1 MSDSEKKNLSSASEE
16 SVDDILAGI
25 LNPDGSFNDEFNGL
39 FAKYVGGNNAP
50 YVPVNVDLSDRNGD
64 VAVHEKVEYEA
75 EDAFV
80 PSEPTVD
87 ERIEEK
93 LPESIREAFS
103 QAAMDVTR
111 PEFTA
116 SGDVRYPSVGV
127 GASEQRVVYDADW
140 EESAKIEAARRERVR
155 QDRML
160 RGDSAY
166 ARSFVTREPYYN
178 VPSLYYVQQPAS
190 PYIDPLSRDADL
202 ERPDQNSQYFS
213 STKKPFFPE
222 GFSVIQKNNASSSG
236 KTERTG
242 SGNPYRN
249 TYVSSDTSWL
259 QVDEKPLKKKKRR
272 FFGKKDETIP
282 PERKPSVDE
291 AIDAALNP
299 SKENEPS
306 QESTSAGVPYFA
318 GERLDAVKEE
328 TAGLRSTVQEIVD
341 KYNKRTQ
348 EEERRRLEELARQEE
363 IRREAELRERRRL
376 EEVRALKEQMG
387 PELSDALD
395 SAETEEAFDE
405 YDDFS
410 TEAAPST
417 KEIPVKNFG
426 VVFDPSVI
434 SDGAYTEKIAEEADA
449 QVTQTQSSEEENVLS
464 DNSDEDNFSKSFNP
478 DAFSQIGFTEEVIE
492 DVSATKTEDADKK
505 KKKGKKKKK

>member
-1 MSDSEKKNLSSASEE
+1 MSDAEKKNLSSPSEE

-25 LNPDGSFNDEFNGL
+25 LNPDGSFNEEFNGL

-50 YVPVNVDLSDRNGD
+50 YSPAVADLSDRSDDIG
-64 VAVHEKVEYEA
+64 VRERIEFEA

-80 PSEPTVD
+80 VSEPTAD

-93 LPESIREAFS
+93 LPDAIKDAFS
-103 QAAMDVTR
+103 EAAKDAMR

-116 SGDVRYPSVGV
+116 DGDVRYPSIGV

-140 EESAKIEAARRERVR
+140 EESAKREAARRERVR

-166 ARSFVTREPYYN
+166 ARTFVTREAYIASPAQAYYA
-178 VPSLYYVQQPAS
+178 QEPAS

-202 ERPDQNSQYFS
+202 ERPDLNSQYFS

-222 GFSVIQKNNASSSG
+222 GFSVIQRNNASSSG

-242 SGNPYRN
+242 SGNNLYRN
-249 TYVSSDTSWL
+249 TYVPTDTSWL
-259 QVDEKPLKKKKRR
+259 QVEEKSDKKKKKRR
-272 FFGKKDETIP
+272 FFG
-282 PERKPSVDE
+282 RKEDTYQREIRPSVDE
-291 AIDAALNP
+291 AINAALNP
-299 SKENEPS
+299 KPQDGGSV
-306 QESTSAGVPYFA
+306 QEEKNVPYYA
-318 GERLDAVKEE
+318 DDRLEDVKEE

-348 EEERRRLEELARQEE
+348 EEERKRLEKLALQEE
-363 IRREAELRERRRL
+363 IRRDKELRERRRL
-376 EEVRALKEQMG
+376 EEVRALKQQMA
-387 PELSDALD
+387 PELREAVD
-395 SAETEEAFDE
+395 SAEKEESFDE

-410 TEAAPST
+410 TDKAPG
-417 KEIPVKNFG
+417 EDVPVKNFG
-426 VVFDPSVI
+426 VVFDAAAI
-434 SDGAYTEKIAEEADA
+434 SGDEFTEKISESADTVEKVAENEEEITSE
-449 QVTQTQSSEEENVLS
+449 QPSEEKNFSSVFNADVLS
-464 DNSDEDNFSKSFNP
+464 ADDFAEK
-478 DAFSQIGFTEEVIE
+478 IEEEKPVAE
-492 DVSATKTEDADKK
+492 KEGQKT